1 MNKVVVLFQV
11 DRKQQIVIIAVAAV
25 IIFTA
30 GYRVSRW
37 QGEQYREPG
46 KTESVV
52 QTGAGEGGREIVVHV
67 SGAVEKPGVY
77 KFTREMRVMDALDKA
92 VPLAGADVQ
101 GLNLAAPLKD
111 GQKIVVP
118 LKQQLYQSGGS
129 APQASGTP
137 PLQQGGAAP
146 QTGPAI
152 SPGGPVSPPQAA
164 GSKTP
169 ARVNIN
175 RAGSSELESLPGLGP
190 GLSQRIISYRESKG
204 LFTSEEDIKSV
215 PGIGEKLYEQLKDH
229 ITVK

>member
-1 MNKVVVLFQV
+1 MFQV

-37 QGEQYREPG
+37 QGEQYRDPG
-46 KTESVV
+46 KAESVV
-52 QTGAGEGGREIVVHV
+52 QAGAGEGGREIVVHV

-77 KFTREMRVMDALDKA
+77 RFTREMRVMDALDKA
-92 VPLAGADVQ
+92 LPLAGADVQ

-118 LKQQLYQSGGS
+118 LKQPSQSGGA
-129 APQASGTP
+129 APQAGVTTP
-137 PLQQGGAAP
+137 PQQGGAAP
-146 QTGPAI
+146 QQGTAILPVGPA
-152 SPGGPVSPPQAA
+152 SV
-164 GSKTP
+164 SKTP

-190 GLSQRIISYRESKG
+190 GLAQRIISYRESNG

-215 PGIGEKLYEQLKDH
+215 QGIGEKLYEQLKDR